1 MGINRGRKDQIKG
14 EVRVGDFSRAFG
26 KEMIKYTLDVEE
38 EIAEITATLTK
49 SAAKELNVVS
59 KSTFQNTGT
68 KYTGYTEGWTAKN
81 KSVRHRARWI
91 IHNQFAPGLAHL
103 LEHGHAKRGG
113 GRVDGKTHIAPIEEK
128 LIKDYEDNVK
138 AIIENGVI

>member
-38 EIAEITATLTK
+38 EIAEITAQLAK
-49 SAAKELNVVS
+49 AAAKELNEAS
-59 KSTFQNTGT
+59 KEFIDTGSS
-68 KYTGYTEGWTAKN
+68 GYDAGWAAKN
-81 KSVRHRARWI
+81 ISVRHRGRWI
-91 IHNQFAPGLAHL
+91 LHNKYAPGLAHL
-103 LEHGHAKRGG
+103 LEYGHAKKGG
-113 GRVDGKTHIAPIEEK
+113 GRVAGKIHIKPIEEK
-128 LIKDYEDNVK
+128 LIQDYEDNVK